1 MFSRFPANYA
11 VLQRRGKRDRM
22 GRKFP
27 DQNPDRRELH
37 MKPEKKPLGI
47 YVHVP
52 FCKSKCVYC
61 DFYSLPNAEEKMD
74 AYVKAVAAHLTETA
88 PRAERHR
95 VDTIYFG
102 GGTPTFL
109 RAKRLRELLS
119 VILKKYDVDRDAEIT
134 FEANPDSAGD
144 WRELRALR
152 RAGFNRISLGM
163 QSADDGELAEI
174 GRVHTMDQVKA
185 AVEAA
190 GRAGLHNL
198 SLDLI
203 YGLPHQTMERWQANL
218 AAAVSLSPQHISC
231 YGLKVEEGTP
241 LFVRRADAGLPDD
254 EAQADLYL
262 CAVDT
267 LRHYGF
273 FQYEISNFAR
283 PDFQSRHN
291 LKYWTLGEYAGFG
304 PGAHSDF
311 GGVRYAYAR
320 DLDTYIRGVLEG
332 APMLSESER
341 IPQLDRDT
349 EYLMLGLRTVR
360 GILPREFESRYR
372 RRFDCLLPFLRQC
385 AQAGYALREEDG
397 SWHLTPAGFLVSNQI
412 IGGVLDALSED
423 KRRRADAAARGD
435 FRVRLD

>member
-1 MFSRFPANYA
+1 
-11 VLQRRGKRDRM
+11 
-22 GRKFP
+22 
-27 DQNPDRRELH
+27 

-61 DFYSLPNAEEKMD
+61 DFYSLPHAEERMD
-74 AYVKAVAAHLTETA
+74 AYVKAVTAHLLETA
-88 PRAERHR
+88 PQAERHR

-102 GGTPTFL
+102 GGTPSYL
-109 RAKRLRELLS
+109 GAKRLREILS
-119 VILKKYDVDRDAEIT
+119 VILKKYDVDKHAEIT
-134 FEANPDSAGD
+134 LEANPDSAQD

-152 RAGFNRISLGM
+152 KAGFNRLSLGM
-163 QSADDGELAEI
+163 QSADDAELAEI
-174 GRVHTMDQVKA
+174 GRIHTFDQVRS

-190 GRAGLHNL
+190 RRARFDNL

-203 YGLPHQTMERWQANL
+203 YGLPHQTLDRWLSNL
-218 AAAVSLSPQHISC
+218 EAAVALTPQHLSC

-241 LFVRRADAGLPDD
+241 LFLRQDAAGLPDD
-254 EAQADLYL
+254 EQQADLYL
-262 CAVDT
+262 AAVEL

-283 PDFQSRHN
+283 TGFESRHN
-291 LKYWTLGEYAGFG
+291 LKYWTLQEYAGFG

-311 GGVRYAYAR
+311 GGVRYAYVR
-320 DLDTYIRGVLEG
+320 DLDAYIRGILAGTPV
-332 APMLSESER
+332 LSENER

-360 GILPREFESRYR
+360 GVAPREFENRYR

-385 AQAGYALREEDG
+385 EQAGYALEKENG
-397 SWHLTPAGFLVSNQI
+397 SWCLTPKGFLVSNQI
-412 IGGVLDALSED
+412 IGGALDALAAD
-423 KRRRADAAARGD
+423 KQRQADAKARGD
-435 FRVRLD
+435 YRVI

>member
-1 MFSRFPANYA
+1 
-11 VLQRRGKRDRM
+11 
-22 GRKFP
+22 
-27 DQNPDRRELH
+27 
-37 MKPEKKPLGI
+37 
-47 YVHVP
+47 
-52 FCKSKCVYC
+52 
-61 DFYSLPNAEEKMD
+61 MD
-74 AYVKAVAAHLTETA
+74 AYVKAVTAHLLETA

-95 VDTIYFG
+95 VDTVYFG

-109 RAKRLRELLS
+109 GAKRLREILS
-119 VILKKYDVDRDAEIT
+119 VILKKYNVDRDAEIT
-134 FEANPDSAGD
+134 FEANPDSACD

-163 QSADDGELAEI
+163 QSADDGELAEL
-174 GRVHTMDQVKA
+174 GRVHTFDQVKA

-190 GRAGLHNL
+190 GRAKLRNL

-218 AAAVSLSPQHISC
+218 SAAIDLAPQHISC

-241 LFVRRADAGLPDD
+241 LFARRDRAGLPDD

-262 CAVDT
+262 WAVDT
-267 LRHYGF
+267 LRRHGF

-283 PDFQSRHN
+283 TGFQSQHN
-291 LKYWTLGEYAGFG
+291 LKYWTLEEYAGFG

-332 APMLSESER
+332 TPMLSENQA

-349 EYLMLGLRTVR
+349 EYLMLGLRTVQ
-360 GILPREFESRYR
+360 GIQPQTFERRYR
-372 RRFDCLLPFLRQC
+372 RRFDCLLPFLQQC
-385 AQAGYALREEDG
+385 RQAGYAVQEPDG
-397 SWHLTPAGFLVSNQI
+397 SWHLTPTGFLVSNRI
-412 IGGVLDALSED
+412 IGGVLDALAAD
-423 KRRRADAAARGD
+423 KLRRADAAARRD
-435 FRVRLD
+435 FRIQQT